1 MFGKLKTQ
9 TGSFEYDDVTYT
21 IRNYLTYSV
30 VNIGGVGYFTLQE
43 AIDSLDNVTFKTITL
58 LESIDE
64 CVVFDNKLAIIDFN
78 DFSINCG
85 SGNGY
90 AIEIKNNSHVVFNGK
105 VGSSSSTR
113 IGSVRITINM

>member
-1 MFGKLKTQ
+1 M
-9 TGSFEYDDVTYT
+9 
-21 IRNYLTYSV
+21 
-30 VNIGGVGYFTLQE
+30 YFTLQE

-113 IGSVRITINM
+113 IGSVRIIDSTVEFNHIVIQYRKDQNGNTPNHIF